1 MKSTAIIGAGITGLT
16 AAFYLRRKGVPVTV
30 YDAVLGGKAE
40 APTPDGPVTLT
51 IPKGANTGTR
61 LRLKGRG
68 ISDARGQRGD
78 LFARLVVALPDTPD
92 PALETFA
99 EAWKKDRP
107 YSPKRKG

>member
-1 MKSTAIIGAGITGLT
+1 
-16 AAFYLRRKGVPVTV
+16 VPVTV

-68 ISDARGQRGD
+68 LADPHGRRGD
-78 LFARLVVALPDTPD
+78 LFARLVVALPDKPD
-92 PALETFA
+92 AELEKFA
-99 EAWKKDRP
+99 ETWKRERP
-107 YSPKRKG
+107 YVLRRRP